1 MNGITLTLLEQKKL
15 EPADHRQVDFW
26 GGNLLWYVSALFSSA
41 ADPPDQKSTDR
52 TDIRRPTE
60 TIELISCL
68 GLGPCPIRHVNR

>member
-15 EPADHRQVDFW
+15 EPADHRQVIRWIFW

-41 ADPPDQKSTDR
+41 ADPPDQKS
-52 TDIRRPTE
+52 
-60 TIELISCL
+60 IELISCL